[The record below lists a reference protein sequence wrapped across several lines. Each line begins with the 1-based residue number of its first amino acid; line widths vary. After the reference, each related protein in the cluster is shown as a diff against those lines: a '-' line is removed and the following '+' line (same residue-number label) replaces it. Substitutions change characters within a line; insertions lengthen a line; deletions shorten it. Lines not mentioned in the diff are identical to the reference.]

1 MNNKKLII
9 CIVGV
14 LTVAGGIWLFTGK
27 TSKGGIRL
35 ETAKAGRSSISN
47 TVTATGTVEPVTE
60 VEVGT
65 QVSGIIDKLYA
76 DYNDVV
82 KAGQLIAEMD
92 KVNLKAELASA
103 EAQLA
108 SSKSEYEYQQ
118 KNYARNKILFEK
130 KLISDADYE
139 TSTYNYE
146 KAKAAYEQNQAAM
159 VKVKRNLEYATIT
172 SPIDGVVINR
182 AVEEGQTVAAGFETP
197 TLFTIA
203 ADLTKMQVIADVD
216 EADIGNVE
224 NGQRVS
230 FTVDA
235 YPNDVFEGTVMQIR
249 LGDSESNSSTSA
261 STSTVVTY
269 EVVISADNP
278 DLKLKPR
285 LTANVT
291 IFTLERDNV
300 LTVPTKSLR
309 FVPDAQILAQIGY
322 IVSEAGKEALAGK
335 RLVWIKD
342 GQELKPK
349 AVTVGSTSG
358 NMIEIT
364 DGLNEGEEL
373 AVDFEASSV
382 APAIEAETER
392 SPFMPGP
399 PGSNKNKKNAK

>member
-1 MNNKKLII
+1 MNKKKLII
-9 CIVGV
+9 GIAGI
-14 LTVAGGIWLFTGK
+14 LAIAGGAWLFTGK

-35 ETAKAGRSSISN
+35 ETAQVGRSSISN

-92 KVNLKAELASA
+92 RVNLKAELASA

-108 SSKSEYEYQQ
+108 SSKCEYEYQQ
-118 KNYARNKILFEK
+118 KNYARNKILYEK

-224 NGQRVS
+224 NGQRVT

-249 LGDSESNSSTSA
+249 LGDSESSSTSSA

-300 LTVPTKSLR
+300 LTIPTKSLR
-309 FVPDAQILAQIGY
+309 FVPDAQLLGQIGY
-322 IVSEAGKEALAGK
+322 TSGSQMEAPAGK
-335 RLVWIKD
+335 RLVWVKN

-358 NMIEIT
+358 NLTEIT
-364 DGLNEGEEL
+364 GGLSEGEEL
-373 AVDFEASSV
+373 AVDLET
-382 APAIEAETER
+382 APAAPAAGPGTER

-399 PGSNKNKKNAK
+399 PGSKKRN

>member
-1 MNNKKLII
+1 MNKKLITGI
-9 CIVGV
+9 AIVAV
-14 LTVAGGIWLFTGK
+14 VAGGIWVFTGK
-27 TSKGGIRL
+27 TAKGGIRL
-35 ETAKAGRSSISN
+35 ETAKVSRSSITN

-65 QVSGIIDKLYA
+65 QVSGIIDRLYA

-103 EAQLA
+103 QAQLA

-118 KNYARNKILFEK
+118 KNYARNKVLHEK
-130 KLISDADYE
+130 RLISDSDYE
-139 TSTYNYE
+139 TATYNYE
-146 KAKAAYEQNQAAM
+146 KAKAAYEQNQASM
-159 VKVKRNLEYATIT
+159 VKVNRNLEYATIT

-216 EADIGNVE
+216 EADIGNVHE
-224 NGQRVS
+224 GQRVS
-230 FTVDA
+230 FNVDA
-235 YPNDVFEGTVMQIR
+235 YPNDVFEGRVMQVR
-249 LGDSESNSSTSA
+249 LGDSESSSSA
-261 STSTVVTY
+261 SATSTVVTY

-291 IFTLERDNV
+291 IYTLERENV

-309 FVPDAQILAQIGY
+309 FIPEEELLMGTGLTAAGNAP
-322 IVSEAGKEALAGK
+322 EAPAGK
-335 RLVWIKD
+335 RIIWMKEGTQLH
-342 GQELKPK
+342 PK
-349 AVTVGSTSG
+349 VIGVGSTSG
-358 NMIEIT
+358 SMIEVT
-364 DGLNEGEEL
+364 DGVSEGEEI
-373 AVDFEASSV
+373 AVDLISNGP
-382 APAIEAETER
+382 APVAETAEK

-399 PGSNKNKKNAK
+399 PGGKKSK

>member
-1 MNNKKLII
+1 MNKKVII
-9 CIVGV
+9 GIAAVV
-14 LTVAGGIWLFTGK
+14 LVAGGVWFFTGK
-27 TSKGGIRL
+27 SAKGGIRL
-35 ETAKAGRSSISN
+35 ETAKVGRSSISN

-103 EAQLA
+103 QAQLA

-118 KNYARNKILFEK
+118 KNYARSKVLFDK
-130 KLISDADYE
+130 KLISDSDYE
-139 TSTYNYE
+139 TATYNYE
-146 KAKAAYEQNQAAM
+146 KSKAAYEQSQASM
-159 VKVKRNLEYATIT
+159 VKVNRNLEYATIT

-182 AVEEGQTVAAGFETP
+182 AVEEGQTVAAIFETP

-224 NGQRVS
+224 DGQRVS

-235 YPNDVFEGTVMQIR
+235 YPNDVFEGTVKQIR
-249 LGDSESNSSTSA
+249 LGDSSSSSSSSST

-269 EVVISADNP
+269 EVVITADNP

-291 IFTLERDNV
+291 IYTLERDNV

-309 FVPDAQILAQIGY
+309 FVPEEELLMGTGLTAENSAQ
-322 IVSEAGKEALAGK
+322 EAPAGK
-335 RLVWIKD
+335 RLIWVKQ
-342 GQELKPK
+342 GQQLLPK
-349 AVTVGSTSG
+349 AITVGSTSG
-358 NMIEIT
+358 NMIEVT
-364 DGLNEGEEL
+364 DGLTEGEEI
-373 AVDFEASSV
+373 AVDMASNGAAPV
-382 APAIEAETER
+382 AAATEK

-399 PGSNKNKKNAK
+399 PGGNKKK